1 MVLRRWSRTVPF
13 ELLGLM
19 SLARRGIG
27 ISVYSGHGRTWIS
40 NARLSTLTHMPQY
53 QNRVHHEVG
62 FSLTG
67 LFYLFRLDVT
77 RRLDTSGYFIGI
89 GIGPGFME

>member
-1 MVLRRWSRTVPF
+1 
-13 ELLGLM
+13 M

-27 ISVYSGHGRTWIS
+27 ISVYGGHGRTWIS
-40 NARLSTLTHMPQY
+40 NTRLSTLAHMPQY

-77 RRLDTSGYFIGI
+77 RRPDTSGYFIGI
-89 GIGPGFME
+89 SPGLME